1 MGAQVSKPT
10 AEQKEELKGKLD
22 KNCRNAAL
30 AIEDASVLLFATGAG
45 FSADSGLATY
55 KDIADVSAYRERNLE
70 YMDLCQEHWAS
81 TEPDIFYGFW
91 GSCYNTYRNT
101 KPHEGYNIVER
112 VEGPTLP
119 PQHQVCRAPE
129 ACVRAEKPRPSEQAQ
144 GRRQPL
150 QGVAV
155 DGSAAAEPPPPHN
168 CPSANVLAPH
178 HQAADISLEE
188 MEERSPGAFF
198 ALTSNVDAHLAA
210 AGYIETETREIHGN
224 VYTWQCC
231 KPCCTRTWHT
241 PSDFQFEVDSETMT
255 ARAPGGS
262 NGSAT
267 NDKDSDGVSSTTSSN
282 NPNPHFGNSF
292 GVRFIFVVEPLWRL
306 VHAVLLC
313 FREV

>member
-101 KPHEGYNIVER
+101 KPHEGYNIVRGWRDRHFHRNTKCAARLRRACAQKSLDHQNKHKEDANLSK
-112 VEGPTLP
+112 ELQMGAP
-119 PQHQVCRAPE
+119 P
-129 ACVRAEKPRPSEQAQ
+129 
-144 GRRQPL
+144 
-150 QGVAV
+150 
-155 DGSAAAEPPPPHN
+155 AEPPPPHN

-292 GVRFIFVVEPLWRL
+292 GVRFIFVVEPLWR
-306 VHAVLLC
+306 V
-313 FREV
+313 